1 MPKNKEK
8 KSENKKSKRLHKATK
23 LSIILICLIVLMIIS
38 IFSLVNAAGSLGEFL
53 TNIMHLA
60 LGKGAFLFPLFLLI
74 AVISIIKNF
83 KARKLPISISLGL
96 ILLLASLFGILHLLG
111 NGHSDPQISWGGYL
125 GLATS
130 YLFLKLAGFW
140 VSLVILGA
148 MLIISILL
156 IFNIPILRFQK
167 HEEKNDIKESDL
179 KNKKHL
185 TPETLPELKLE
196 QKKDKPSKLST
207 LVKKFT
213 PQFKVKEIDHKSNL
227 NDLKP
232 VPSASIASSSAYKL
246 PSLDLLESDK
256 GKVTS
261 GNIEMSK
268 TIIEQTFKN
277 FNIEVEMADVEIGPT
292 VTQYTMRPAL
302 GVKLSRITALNND
315 LALALA
321 AHPIRI
327 EAPIPGKS
335 LIGIEIPNKKNKI
348 VRLKDLLASQ
358 EFIEEKSKS
367 GNLGLLALG
376 RDVAG
381 KPRFTDLTRM
391 PHLLVAGATGS
402 GKTVCLNSL
411 ILSLLYQNT
420 PEQLQFIM
428 IDPKRVELV
437 AYNNIPHLISPVI
450 VDHKKALEAL
460 KWAVCE
466 MERRFKILQSAGCRD
481 IRSYNAKD
489 SEPLPYIV
497 LIVDELADLMAAHGR
512 DAEAG
517 IVRLAQM
524 ARAIGI
530 HLIVSTQRPSVEVI
544 TGLIKANITSR
555 IACQVATQ
563 IDSRTIL
570 DMAGAEKLLGNGD
583 MLFLSGED
591 AKPRRIQ
598 GALVIDKEI
607 KKVAQDWRAQGEV
620 YDNKPEKPADSN
632 SESAPMYS
640 GSEIPN
646 PDSLNQESS
655 SLPEK
660 KIPSDEMYDEAK
672 QVVIES
678 KRASASLLQRRL
690 RIGYARAARLLDLL
704 EASNIVGPAQGS
716 KPRAV
721 LVGE

>member
-348 VRLKDLLASQ
+348 VRLKDL
-358 EFIEEKSKS
+358 
-367 GNLGLLALG
+367 
-376 RDVAG
+376 
-381 KPRFTDLTRM
+381 
-391 PHLLVAGATGS
+391 
-402 GKTVCLNSL
+402 
-411 ILSLLYQNT
+411 
-420 PEQLQFIM
+420 
-428 IDPKRVELV
+428 
-437 AYNNIPHLISPVI
+437 
-450 VDHKKALEAL
+450 
-460 KWAVCE
+460 
-466 MERRFKILQSAGCRD
+466 
-481 IRSYNAKD
+481 
-489 SEPLPYIV
+489 
-497 LIVDELADLMAAHGR
+497 
-512 DAEAG
+512 
-517 IVRLAQM
+517 
-524 ARAIGI
+524 
-530 HLIVSTQRPSVEVI
+530 
-544 TGLIKANITSR
+544 
-555 IACQVATQ
+555 
-563 IDSRTIL
+563 
-570 DMAGAEKLLGNGD
+570 
-583 MLFLSGED
+583 
-591 AKPRRIQ
+591 
-598 GALVIDKEI
+598 
-607 KKVAQDWRAQGEV
+607 
-620 YDNKPEKPADSN
+620 
-632 SESAPMYS
+632 
-640 GSEIPN
+640 
-646 PDSLNQESS
+646 
-655 SLPEK
+655 
-660 KIPSDEMYDEAK
+660 
-672 QVVIES
+672 
-678 KRASASLLQRRL
+678 
-690 RIGYARAARLLDLL
+690 
-704 EASNIVGPAQGS
+704 
-716 KPRAV
+716 
-721 LVGE
+721 